1 MAQGRVV
8 TTEAEIDA
16 ALERAKQFDKE
27 PRVAAAEYNAQ
38 LNVVVLHLDTG
49 RRLVIPREEL
59 QGLQDATDV
68 QLAEIEIFAGL
79 SLAWPQ
85 LDVDHYLPHLLEHR
99 YGSDQWM
106 KALERRGVAA

>member
-1 MAQGRVV
+1 MVQGSVM
-8 TTEAEIDA
+8 TTDAEIDA
-16 ALERAKQFDKE
+16 ALERAKEFDKE
-27 PRVAAAEYNAQ
+27 PRVTAAEYNRDVD
-38 LNVVVLHLDTG
+38 VVVLHLNTG

-59 QGLQDATDV
+59 QGLEGATEG

-99 YGSDQWM
+99 YGDERWM
-106 KALERRGVAA
+106 EALRQRGVAA